1 MWRSSWL
8 SSLVDVE
15 RFEGDT
21 GISRHLETHEKA
33 QNYDA
38 GLLNPVTT
46 LWIGIHRRRRRA
58 LKQITRYALI
68 RFALI
73 HKVAGVNSQ
82 NNIAEDT
89 GVMFYGTC

>member
-38 GLLNPVTT
+38 GLLNP
-46 LWIGIHRRRRRA
+46 
-58 LKQITRYALI
+58 
-68 RFALI
+68 
-73 HKVAGVNSQ
+73 SPP
-82 NNIAEDT
+82 
-89 GVMFYGTC
+89 YGLGSIDDGDVL